1 MPAGG
6 QITGDHL
13 ATLVHAERWQ
23 GAMKTMGRAAVEAE
37 LRRRPGRPKDLIDDI
52 GGEPP
57 YPTRE
62 FCEQWCIDQDN
73 ILFQFTPRTG
83 VVLTLLVAVTACL
96 LMAFSDFTSVPSGSA
111 ASALGS
117 GRPAAMADVPRSMA
131 AAPVGYGGLA
141 FQPSMPS
148 QQQQQQQQQ
157 QRQQQQQLQQ
167 QMLQFQQYTRT
178 TSTP

>member
-1 MPAGG
+1 
-6 QITGDHL
+6 
-13 ATLVHAERWQ
+13 
-23 GAMKTMGRAAVEAE
+23 MKTMGRAAVEAA
-37 LRRRPGRPKDLIDDI
+37 LRRRPGRPADPIDDI

-62 FCEQWCIDQDN
+62 FCEQWCTEQDN

-96 LMAFSDFTSVPSGSA
+96 LRAYSDFTYVPAGSA
-111 ASALGS
+111 SSALGS
-117 GRPAAMADVPRSMA
+117 ARPAAMADVPMSMG
-131 AAPVGYGGLA
+131 AAPVGYGGPA

-148 QQQQQQQQQ
+148 RQQQ
-157 QRQQQQQLQQ
+157 QQQQQLQQ